1 MSSFNALVQERAENT
16 PASFAAHGSPTSL
29 GNPLARKDP
38 LPAAPAAPAKTQA
51 PAPARPPAPT
61 GRPPASKAA
70 ARPQSKAQSERWAAT
85 QALKEKV
92 DPIQL
97 HLVMSILGAQ
107 GNQDNDAHK
116 WKIPGIGNVAVN
128 GQKWYNLESEEGG
141 VNAVNLVM
149 HAKSLNFPLAVK
161 WLGDMFGE
169 SVDSDEIK
177 AAAENSASNNTK
189 KFFTPPPKSDRNIA
203 KVKHY
208 LKFTRRIPEELIDML
223 VSQGRIYASD
233 DKDATCVFISE
244 GIAEL
249 RSCFDGP
256 DAVKKLVPGSKRNT
270 GFMVLPDA
278 QLNERVLAITES
290 SIDAMSYRALNPGRA
305 AVSSA
310 GANQVFPRAISEDAV
325 DKGFKVVAA
334 FDADKAG
341 DKASQALFNHFYLKL
356 WLKHKAKKELNHDFD
371 DDELFD
377 LLNNK
382 IIASNLTTAKPAGA
396 PDSDPSDD
404 FEQDP
409 ETALSSEEEGRN
421 LFFFNKNDP
430 FDPLLGVPT
439 ILVTIRKNDFGIPPC
454 VKYPLE
460 VSKRAYDF
468 IIENV
473 GISRDRPKGEKDWNE
488 ILKKRATPSIE
499 ATPSPIR

>member
-1 MSSFNALVQERAENT
+1 
-16 PASFAAHGSPTSL
+16 
-29 GNPLARKDP
+29 
-38 LPAAPAAPAKTQA
+38 
-51 PAPARPPAPT
+51 
-61 GRPPASKAA
+61 
-70 ARPQSKAQSERWAAT
+70 
-85 QALKEKV
+85 
-92 DPIQL
+92 
-97 HLVMSILGAQ
+97 MSILGAQ
-107 GNQDNDAHK
+107 GNQDNDSHK
-116 WKIPGIGNVAVN
+116 WKIPGIGNVAVT
-128 GQKWYNLESEEGG
+128 GQKWFNLESEEGG
-141 VNAVNLVM
+141 VGAVNLVM
-149 HAKSLNFPLAVK
+149 HAKSLNFPKAVQWLA
-161 WLGDMFGE
+161 DMFGE

-177 AAAENSASNNTK
+177 AAAENASSTSTK
-189 KFFTPPPKSDRNIA
+189 KFFTPPPKSDKNIA

-208 LKFTRRIPEELIDML
+208 LKFTRKIPEELIDML
-223 VSQGRIYASD
+223 VSQGRIYAAD
-233 DKDATCVFISE
+233 DKDATCVFMSE

-256 DAVKKLVPGSKRNT
+256 ESIKKLVPGSKRNT

-356 WLKHKAKKELNHDFD
+356 WLKHKAKKELNYDFD

-382 IIASNLTTAKPAGA
+382 IVASNLTTAKPAGEA
-396 PDSDPSDD
+396 DPDPSDD

-409 ETALSSEEEGRN
+409 ETALSTEEEGRN

-430 FDPLLGVPT
+430 FDPALGIPI

-460 VSKRAYDF
+460 VSQRAYDF
-468 IIENV
+468 IIKNV

-488 ILKKRATPSIE
+488 ILKKRTSPSVE
-499 ATPSPIR
+499 ASPSPAR